1 VRKLR
6 IADNLTTRAYK
17 TIKNY
22 IWEGRLD
29 ERLRLTEEFLS
40 GQLGISK
47 SPIREALNR
56 LENEGLIRI
65 EPRRG
70 AYLRTFSIKEI
81 QDLYGVREALEVHA
95 ISAVNL
101 SPELVEKLQRS
112 VDRLRRHVVADDKFL
127 HLEEAL
133 QFHAILADDTGN
145 EYLARMME
153 NVRHQVWLFR
163 RKTYDVQKSGAVD
176 AHAEI
181 VNALAKGNKIA
192 AQRLMR
198 DHICTVRNRLIT
210 QLESQDVLS
219 LQVTKDG
226 EKLPPAQRA
235 GRLVRR

>member
-1 VRKLR
+1 M
-6 IADNLTTRAYK
+6 
-17 TIKNY
+17 
-22 IWEGRLD
+22 
-29 ERLRLTEEFLS
+29 
-40 GQLGISK
+40 
-47 SPIREALNR
+47 
-56 LENEGLIRI
+56 
-65 EPRRG
+65 
-70 AYLRTFSIKEI
+70 
-81 QDLYGVREALEVHA
+81 
-95 ISAVNL
+95 
-101 SPELVEKLQRS
+101 
-112 VDRLRRHVVADDKFL
+112 VADDKFL

-145 EYLARMME
+145 DYLARMME

-198 DHICTVRNRLIT
+198 DHICTVRDRLIT

-219 LQVTKDG
+219 LPLSKNG
-226 EKLPPAQRA
+226 EKLPPVQRA

>member
-1 VRKLR
+1 
-6 IADNLTTRAYK
+6 
-17 TIKNY
+17 
-22 IWEGRLD
+22 
-29 ERLRLTEEFLS
+29 
-40 GQLGISK
+40 
-47 SPIREALNR
+47 REALNR
-56 LENEGLIRI
+56 LESEGLIRI

-95 ISAVNL
+95 ISTVNPT
-101 SPELVEKLQRS
+101 PELLDKLQRS
-112 VDRLRRHVVADDKFL
+112 VDGLRRHVVDNNKFL

-163 RKTYDVQKSGAVD
+163 RKTYDVQRSGAVD

-181 VNALAKGNKIA
+181 VHALAKGDKTA

-198 DHICTVRNRLIT
+198 DHICTVRDRLIT
-210 QLESQDVLS
+210 QLESHDVL
-219 LQVTKDG
+219 
-226 EKLPPAQRA
+226 
-235 GRLVRR
+235 